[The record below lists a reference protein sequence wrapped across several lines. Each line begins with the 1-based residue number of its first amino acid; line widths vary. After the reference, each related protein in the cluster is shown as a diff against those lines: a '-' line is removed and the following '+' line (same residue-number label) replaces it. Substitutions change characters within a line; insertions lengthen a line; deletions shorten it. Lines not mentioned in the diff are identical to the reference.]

1 VLGLLA
7 PGRSLRFPSSESETK
22 KQMNNVTLHPL
33 LTAFPLQCERE
44 GCKEP
49 QEFIVREVK
58 ITNGKYD
65 FTQRRLCKKHAE
77 EFKQEKDQ

>member
-1 VLGLLA
+1 MKDI
-7 PGRSLRFPSSESETK
+7 TI
-22 KQMNNVTLHPL
+22 HPL

-58 ITNGKYD
+58 IENG
-65 FTQRRLCKKHAE
+65 R
-77 EFKQEKDQ
+77 